1 MSLPCLLSGIL
12 AVCASSGPM
21 QSTAEPLR
29 RGMIHAD
36 EGIELFFRLEGDG
49 ADEIVVLHGGPGLSS
64 ESLRPDLGFL
74 ARHFTLIFYDQRG
87 SGLSTPINDPA
98 RVSIAH
104 HVADIEVIR
113 ARFGLDRVTL
123 MGHSWGG
130 GLALH
135 YAIRHPKQTGRIILI
150 DPMPLRRDPHIAVFG
165 RNLREWMDNTTLAKL
180 NQAAIA
186 WDKAP
191 DPHSACN
198 AYWEL
203 FIRGYLADP
212 HGRIPVQGNPCH
224 GSKETLNDRM
234 YRYTLGSLGA
244 WDWRE
249 EARSIQVPVLIVHGE
264 KSPLP
269 LESFRE
275 WEAALPNGKLVMV
288 PDSGHYPHAE
298 QPERFLSIVRPFIR
312 EESA

>member
-1 MSLPCLLSGIL
+1 MSLPCLLSRIL
-12 AVCASSGPM
+12 EVCMASGPA
-21 QSTAEPLR
+21 QSRAEPLP

-49 ADEIVVLHGGPGLSS
+49 DDKIVVLHGGPGLSS

-87 SGLSTPINDPA
+87 SGLSTPIYDSA
-98 RVSIAH
+98 SVSIAH
-104 HVADIEVIR
+104 HVSDMELIR
-113 ARFGLDRVTL
+113 TCFGLDRVTL
-123 MGHSWGG
+123 MGHSWGA

-135 YAIRHPKQTGRIILI
+135 YAMRHPKQTDRIIMI
-150 DPMPLRRDPHIAVFG
+150 DPMPLRRDPHMAAFG
-165 RNLREWMDNTTLAKL
+165 RNLRAWMDNTALEKL
-180 NQAAIA
+180 NEAAMA
-186 WDKAP
+186 WNKDQ
-191 DPHSACN
+191 DPLAACN

-212 HGRIPVQGNPCH
+212 HGRVPVQGDPCH
-224 GSKETLNDRM
+224 GSKETLNDRV

-244 WDWRE
+244 WDWRLQ
-249 EARSIQVPVLIVHGE
+249 AQKVQAPVLIVHGE

-269 LESFRE
+269 LASFRE

-298 QPERFLSIVRPFIR
+298 QPEMFLSIVRAFIR
-312 EESA
+312 SGH